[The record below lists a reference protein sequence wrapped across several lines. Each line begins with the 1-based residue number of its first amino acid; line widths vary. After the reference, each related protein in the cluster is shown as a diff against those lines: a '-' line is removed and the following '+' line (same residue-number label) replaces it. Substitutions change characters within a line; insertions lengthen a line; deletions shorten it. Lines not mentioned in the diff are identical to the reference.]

1 VRLLVLSDVH
11 ANLEALEAC
20 LDAAPAHDLAVN
32 LGDVVGYGGSPNE
45 VIDHVRREC
54 CLHIRGNHDK
64 ACAGLTDVDGFN
76 PIAAFAVSW
85 TRLELTP
92 ERLAWLRAVPS
103 GPLSLPGMDDVRF
116 AHGSVFDEDEY
127 IVAVSDAVEP
137 LLLLPLPA
145 TFFGHTH
152 LQGGFSLYQD
162 SGSEIHPQIDPG
174 DKLDKSELQLIKS
187 ARYLI
192 NPGSVGQP
200 RDGDWRAGF
209 ALFDTDQ
216 QTVTFYRVP
225 YDLQGAQQRIRAAAL
240 PERLA
245 MRLSIGR

>member
-1 VRLLVLSDVH
+1 MRILVLSDVH

-45 VIDHVRREC
+45 VIDRVCREC
-54 CLHIRGNHDK
+54 RLHIRGNHDK
-64 ACAGLTDVDGFN
+64 ACAGLTDVEGFN
-76 PIAAFAVSW
+76 PIAAYVVSW

-92 ERLAWLRAVPS
+92 EHIEWLRAMPS
-103 GPLSLPGMDDVRF
+103 GPLTLPEAEHVRF
-116 AHGSVFDEDEY
+116 AHGSVLDEDEY
-127 IVAVSDAVEP
+127 VVGIDDAMEP
-137 LLLLPLPA
+137 LMLDSTPI

-152 LQGGFSLYQD
+152 LQGGFSLYND
-162 SGSEIHPQIDPG
+162 SASDIHPQIDPG
-174 DKLDKSELQLIKS
+174 SKLDRSELQLVKS
-187 ARYLI
+187 ALYLL

-209 ALFDTDQ
+209 ALFDTELS
-216 QTVTFYRVP
+216 TVTFYRVP
-225 YDLQGAQQRIRAAAL
+225 YDVATAQQRIRSAAL